1 MSTIA
6 SVTAVPFNVS
16 PKTNW
21 FFILVQLDDGSQAW
35 GEASLNGW
43 EMALHTATQL
53 HGQPLVGMTV
63 EAAIAQLRPSGSLP
77 GGLVSN
83 AVLSALAQALWTIRA
98 EQDAVPLHAVL
109 APLQRKA
116 ISVYANINRATVDR
130 TPAGFAATAKRAA
143 AAGFSGFKAAPF
155 DGVTPGACAAGEAE
169 QLIRHGVDCLYAI
182 REAVGPQARLMV
194 DCHWRFDEKR
204 ALDVL
209 DQLQAVGLHWF
220 ECPLAETYDNWD
232 SLRKIKARANEQN
245 VLIAAA
251 ETQVGVASFEMQIR
265 EKLLDVVMPDIKYC
279 GGPAHMLAIAEMAA
293 AHDVLFAPH
302 NPTGP
307 VCTVASLHVACVAS
321 KAHMLE
327 LQFEES
333 PLYDALVGQQ
343 HPTLEKGKYHVPN
356 RTGLG
361 VEPDMQ
367 LISAHPFKPV
377 PFGIETLLAV

>member
-1 MSTIA
+1 MSTIT
-6 SVTAVPFNVS
+6 SITAVPFNVS

-21 FFILVQLDDGSQAW
+21 FFIFIQMSDGTHAW

-43 EMALHTATQL
+43 ETALQTATQL
-53 HGQPLVGMTV
+53 HGQPLIGMTA
-63 EAAIAQLRPSGSLP
+63 EAAIAQVRPSPILP

-98 EQDAVPLHAVL
+98 EQEAMPLHAML

-155 DGVTPGACAAGEAE
+155 DGVTPSLCANGEAR
-169 QLIRHGVDCLYAI
+169 QMIQHGIDCLYAI
-182 REAVGPQARLMV
+182 RDAIGPDARLMV
-194 DCHWRFDEKR
+194 DCHWRFDEQS

-220 ECPLAETYDNWD
+220 ECPLAETYGNWD
-232 SLRKIKARANEQN
+232 SLRRIKAHANEQN

-251 ETQVGVASFEMQIR
+251 ETQVGVHAFEMQIR
-265 EKLLDVVMPDIKYC
+265 EKLLDVIMPDIKYC

-293 AHDVLFAPH
+293 ANDVLFAPH

-307 VCTVASLHVACVAS
+307 ICTVASLHVACVAS

-333 PLYDALVGQQ
+333 PLYEELAGPQYPKLDN
-343 HPTLEKGKYHVPN
+343 GKYQVPN

-361 VEPDMQ
+361 VKPDRQ
-367 LISAHPFKPV
+367 LLDAHPFRPV